1 MTVLPVG
8 PKTLLLPHPSHVCL
22 SSFGSAIRTL
32 NRVQG
37 SRGLSSAPH
46 HVVLWSLGAV
56 PLSCTTLIRSCKVL
70 QSGCRWPHL
79 KMRRPVCK
87 RSRGCPSP
95 QDSACLLWGLRGH
108 HMPPS
113 QPFRDIRP

>member
-56 PLSCTTLIRSCKVL
+56 PLSCTTLIL
-70 QSGCRWPHL
+70 QGPTEWVSL
-79 KMRRPVCK
+79 A
-87 RSRGCPSP
+87 PSEDEKTSLQKIQGLSQP
-95 QDSACLLWGLRGH
+95 TGLCLLALG
-108 HMPPS
+108 P
-113 QPFRDIRP
+113 